1 MVLFPQKRVEN
12 IWYGTVVDDLGDPT
26 LFKMIIRA
34 WSYDLNESLLY
45 DSPSTIDITNINILF
60 KHYYEVNVG
69 WYWFDF
75 TRLICRETELLVW
88 FFFLH
93 VMIQSKQN

>member
-1 MVLFPQKRVEN
+1 M
-12 IWYGTVVDDLGDPT
+12 DDLGDPT

-69 WYWFDF
+69 WY
-75 TRLICRETELLVW
+75 
-88 FFFLH
+88 
-93 VMIQSKQN
+93 